1 MVMCRIESINIERIH
16 IFIIT
21 QKIQGVYKTRNLE
34 EDKITS
40 IEWNTKFWGSGNQ
53 PCFFLMQTLINPF
66 LWNSTWKAKIHDWY
80 MICTLQGAAD
90 LQFEGIFGLLYR
102 LLCNL
107 RWPFPFFFFF
117 VYRWCMIST
126 LEEAADLHLLW
137 WRQLRMQTQQ

>member
-66 LWNSTWKAKIHDWY
+66 L
-80 MICTLQGAAD
+80 
-90 LQFEGIFGLLYR
+90 
-102 LLCNL
+102 
-107 RWPFPFFFFF
+107 
-117 VYRWCMIST
+117 
-126 LEEAADLHLLW
+126 
-137 WRQLRMQTQQ
+137 